1 MNGLESDFIK
11 TKGVEKMAREK
22 QITRRFL
29 NYNVKAK
36 IYDES
41 VSGVI
46 EAEFSFNS
54 KPKSPEKEI
63 SKRLKE
69 GQALIKITDV
79 VEIEKLYGMTAET
92 FLKNAVEIEKR
103 SDNIKAIENK
113 GE

>member
-1 MNGLESDFIK
+1 
-11 TKGVEKMAREK
+11 MARDK

-29 NYNVKAK
+29 SYNVRAR

-46 EAEFSFNS
+46 EHEFSFNS
-54 KPKSPEKEI
+54 KPKAPEKEI

-79 VEIEKLYGMTAET
+79 VETEKLYGMTAET